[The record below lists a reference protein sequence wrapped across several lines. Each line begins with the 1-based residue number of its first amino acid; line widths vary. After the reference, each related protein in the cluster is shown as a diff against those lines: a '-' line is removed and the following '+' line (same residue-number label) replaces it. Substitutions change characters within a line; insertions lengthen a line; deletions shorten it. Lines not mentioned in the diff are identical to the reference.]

1 MLVAAAH
8 HTRTENTVVRPAKS
22 TGGTSRADCSPSPL
36 EYSAA
41 GAVIEEGARKATHG
55 GPSWISRL
63 LAPVSIALE
72 KIRTA
77 FKDQV
82 DLFIN
87 AYLAVNPKDAK

>member
-1 MLVAAAH
+1 
-8 HTRTENTVVRPAKS
+8 
-22 TGGTSRADCSPSPL
+22 
-36 EYSAA
+36 
-41 GAVIEEGARKATHG
+41 VIEEGARKATHG